1 MIQGTCIRAYATLCG
16 RLIAEDSKPVTN
28 HPAPPTAQRAP
39 AVRTLPSMG
48 VFVVPCTLF
57 IGSSPQMP
65 RSPGGLANCLE
76 DHPKSQSC
84 QWLGAFAC
92 IHRAA
97 EKGGSR
103 KLTDIVAQE
112 RVEMPLPRAPDM
124 FLYHITFLPRC

>member
-1 MIQGTCIRAYATLCG
+1 MIQGTCIIEYATVCG

-57 IGSSPQMP
+57 MGSSPLLRSTQMP

-76 DHPKSQSC
+76 DHPKLQSC
-84 QWLGAFAC
+84 QWLGALAS

-97 EKGGSR
+97 EKGGVLGNPQSPGPI
-103 KLTDIVAQE
+103 D
-112 RVEMPLPRAPDM
+112 PGS
-124 FLYHITFLPRC
+124 

>member
-57 IGSSPQMP
+57 IGPSPQMP

-84 QWLGAFAC
+84 QWLGASSLYSLRIREEFFSEN
-92 IHRAA
+92 RST
-97 EKGGSR
+97 EGSN
-103 KLTDIVAQE
+103 
-112 RVEMPLPRAPDM
+112 LPHTYSAW
-124 FLYHITFLPRC
+124 